1 MENIFLSYLGSIEIF
16 FSYNW
21 LVILV
26 IPGIALLFLESVLK
40 TSKMFMFCKKN
51 LEIST
56 SICTGIFFKFY
67 WSIVNVQC
75 CGNAVQWSDSVIHTS
90 ILFSFFFHI
99 DYHRILGRAP
109 CAYSRSLLASHSIYH
124 SVHMPIPNPSPPSPP
139 VPCDPFGNHKVVLK
153 VHDTVSIMQMSSF
166 VSFFSFHI

>member
-67 WSIVNVQC
+67 
-75 CGNAVQWSDSVIHTS
+75 
-90 ILFSFFFHI
+90 
-99 DYHRILGRAP
+99 
-109 CAYSRSLLASHSIYH
+109 
-124 SVHMPIPNPSPPSPP
+124 
-139 VPCDPFGNHKVVLK
+139 
-153 VHDTVSIMQMSSF
+153 
-166 VSFFSFHI
+166 